1 MKTFKKE
8 ILYPTHDEF
17 CNSYEL
23 AYRSALDKLIG
34 YVRYFK
40 IPLQQQLIEEA
51 LLDGE
56 PYGTNFYTEDSC
68 ISYAFYEE
76 FSQRVHPALE
86 SPNKA
91 YLSIIQVE
99 KELKNQGFGRAILAD
114 LEQYLKKE
122 GFEYLFLY
130 ASSLETDAYDE
141 QLSQWYRNR
150 GYETLDK
157 VLPYQWFVKTL

>member
-1 MKTFKKE
+1 MNTFKKE
-8 ILYPTHDEF
+8 ILYPTYDEF

-23 AYRSALDKLIG
+23 AYRSASDKLIG

-40 IPLQQQLIEEA
+40 IPLHQQLIEEA

-68 ISYAFYEE
+68 ISYTFYEE
-76 FSQRVHPALE
+76 FSQCVHPALE

-99 KELKNQGFGRAILAD
+99 KGLENQGFGSAILSD
-114 LEQYLKKE
+114 VEQFLKNE

-130 ASSLETDAYDE
+130 ANSLETDAYDE
-141 QLSQWYRNR
+141 QLSRWYRNR
-150 GYETLDK
+150 GYEVLDK
-157 VLPYQWFVKTL
+157 ASPYQWFVKAL